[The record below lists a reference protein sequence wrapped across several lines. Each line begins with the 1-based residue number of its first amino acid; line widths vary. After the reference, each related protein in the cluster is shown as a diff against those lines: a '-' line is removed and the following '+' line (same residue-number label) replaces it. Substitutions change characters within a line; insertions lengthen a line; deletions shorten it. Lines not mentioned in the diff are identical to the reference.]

1 MKKARH
7 GFTLIEVSLF
17 LAVTAALFLGIV
29 TATQNSIFQQR
40 FTDSVQ
46 NFAEFMRSVYS
57 QVANVQNEKTGRSK
71 QAIYGKVVTFD
82 VDDEGRNQIKSYN
95 LIADVE
101 YHEVIDEVGD
111 ATHSDECNRSGSVI
125 AKLACLNAN
134 IVTKDNTGKYHTVGF
149 VTDYTPTWSAGL
161 QTVEGW
167 QEDVRDSAGNIII
180 DNPGFLPYKGII
192 VITHSPDS
200 GNIFTYVMQST
211 DGPQK
216 AAKVDEI
223 IDAIAACEN
232 SSTCANDNPF
242 VYENT
247 SSTGASTKHLFV
259 DTFDGQS
266 AFTTTEVN
274 FCINPYGTER
284 TTLRRNIRIPKGNHT
299 ASGVQVV
306 DDSENSCRE
315 EN

>member
-7 GFTLIEVSLF
+7 GFTLIEIALF
-17 LAVTAALFLGIV
+17 LAVTTALFVGIT

-57 QVANVQNEKTGRSK
+57 QVANVQNEKTGRSQ

-82 VDDEGRNQIKSYN
+82 VDSDGRNQIKSYN

-101 YHEVIDEVGD
+101 FHEVIDKIGD
-111 ATHSDECNRSGSVI
+111 ENQREKCNRSGSVI

-134 IVTKDNTGKYHTVGF
+134 VVSQDSGTGKYHTVGF

-167 QEDVRDSAGNIII
+167 KEPVRNSAGSVMI
-180 DNPGFLPYKGII
+180 DNPGFIPYKGII

-216 AAKVDEI
+216 AQKIDEI

-232 SSTCANDNPF
+232 GSTCDNGNPF
-242 VYENT
+242 IYANT
-247 SSTGASTKHLFV
+247 GSGADVTRHLFT
-259 DTFDGQS
+259 DSFDGQS
-266 AFTTTEVN
+266 AFVTTEVN

-315 EN
+315 